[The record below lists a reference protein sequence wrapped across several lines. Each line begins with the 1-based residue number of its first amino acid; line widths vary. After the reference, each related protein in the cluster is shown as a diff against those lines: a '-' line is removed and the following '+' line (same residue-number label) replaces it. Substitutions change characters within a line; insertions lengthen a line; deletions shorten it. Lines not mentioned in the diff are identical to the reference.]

1 MTGSQDS
8 GSTIPSQGDLAS
20 ILAKISIENAPDAHV
35 WAQPDGTFLHVNSA
49 ASRTFGYTQQEVLE
63 KTAHELS
70 PSLPPE
76 RYKRLWNTI
85 REQGHVTLEAIG
97 RRKDGS
103 EFPME
108 ITATYVS
115 CLSQEYACAI
125 VRDVTQQKKTA
136 AELEYRLERERL
148 ITDVTTGFMNLRSD
162 QTELG
167 ISRALQALGEFS
179 RADRCYIFQFSEDGE
194 YLTNSHEW
202 CGQGTLP
209 LVGDI
214 QDVPAANW
222 PWAMP
227 LIKQQQ
233 LVHIPRVSELPSEAT
248 TEMERWQELDVKS
261 LLVVPMIVHGKASG
275 FIGFEAIR
283 RERTWIKDDIDLLQA
298 VSEVIIM
305 AWSRQRSEAK
315 LRAAHQFL
323 NDMVEFLPDPTFV
336 VDKDRKVIAWNRALH
351 ELTNVPKE
359 EMIGKADRAYAIPF
373 YGTRRPLLIDLIW
386 DPDAISHGD
395 YSYFKRR
402 MNTLYAEDYVPE
414 MNSGAG
420 AYLWATASPL
430 LDQDGEIVGAIESV
444 RDITDRKRAE
454 EALRAAKET
463 AESANRAKSEFLA
476 NMSHEIRTPMNSI
489 IGMTNLMRHAGL
501 SEEYQEF
508 VTMIERSGSL
518 LLDLVND
525 ILDLSKIEAGHL
537 DIETIPFDLRQAATE
552 TLETLSVMASDHD
565 IKLVLDYDSDDPCL
579 VRGDSIRIIQI
590 LTNLTNNAIKFTKD
604 GMVTIR
610 IRCLEQDSERA
621 KLCFSVTDT
630 GIGIPPEKLVHIFEK
645 FTQVDTSTTRQ
656 YGGTG
661 LGLTICKHLVELMG
675 GEIGAFSDQDEGS
688 TFWFR
693 LELPLATAD
702 QVAAEQALSSGQETS
717 VYRPAARVDLEN
729 GENTDQ
735 TDSPATATA
744 PSGKAGAAELSPTD
758 WALAGFVGENEA
770 ARVLL
775 AEDNVFNQKVAELML
790 QNLGCRVDIAS
801 SGEEAL
807 QMMDGQSYDM
817 VLMDC
822 QMPIL
827 DGFEAT
833 SAIRQQEGGDRHTPI
848 IALTANAM
856 RGDRE
861 QCLAAGMDDYL
872 RKPITQEALANKLSE
887 WLQWEKLSTPV

>member
-8 GSTIPSQGDLAS
+8 GSATPSQRDLAS
-20 ILAKISIENAPDAHV
+20 ILAKISIENAPDAIF
-35 WAQPDGTFLHVNSA
+35 WARPDGTFLHVNSA
-49 ASRTFGYTQQEVLE
+49 ALRTFGYTQQELLDR
-63 KTAHELS
+63 TASELS

-76 RYKRLWNTI
+76 RYNRLWDTI
-85 REQGHVTLEAIG
+85 REQGHATLEAMG
-97 RRKDGS
+97 RQKDGS
-103 EFPME
+103 QFPME

-125 VRDVTQQKKTA
+125 VRDMTQQQQTA
-136 AELEYRLERERL
+136 KELEYRLERERL

-209 LVGDI
+209 LLGDI
-214 QDVPAANW
+214 QDVPASKW

-233 LVHIPRVSELPSEAT
+233 LLHIPRVPDLPPEAV
-248 TEMERWQELDVKS
+248 TEMERWQELGVKS
-261 LLVVPMIVHGKASG
+261 LLVVPMIVHGKSSG

-283 RERTWIKDDIDLLQA
+283 RECSWVKDDIDLLQA

-323 NDMVEFLPDPTFV
+323 HDMVEFLPDPTFV

-373 YGTRRPLLIDLIW
+373 YGARRPLLIDLIW
-386 DPDAISHGD
+386 DPDAISQGD

-402 MNTLYAEDYVPE
+402 MNTLYAEDYVPG
-414 MNSGAG
+414 MNAGAG

-430 LDQDGEIVGAIESV
+430 LDQDGNIVGAIESV

-501 SEEYQEF
+501 SEEYREF
-508 VTMIERSGSL
+508 VTMIERSGSM

-525 ILDLSKIEAGHL
+525 ILDLSKIEAGQL
-537 DIETIPFDLRQAATE
+537 DIETIPFDLRRAATE
-552 TLETLSVMASDHD
+552 TLQTLGVLASDHD
-565 IKLVLDYDSDDPCL
+565 IQLVLDYDSAGPCL
-579 VRGDSIRIIQI
+579 VMGDSIRIVQI

-604 GMVTIR
+604 GTVTIR
-610 IRCLEQDSERA
+610 VHCLEQNPERA
-621 KLCFSVTDT
+621 TLCFSVTDT

-661 LGLTICKHLVELMG
+661 LGLTICKHLVELMD
-675 GEIGAFSDQDEGS
+675 GEIGAHSEQGGGS

-693 LELPLATAD
+693 LELPLATSE
-702 QVAAEQALSSGQETS
+702 QVAAEEAAISGQETAAH
-717 VYRPAARVDLEN
+717 RTAARVYSESAADAARAP
-729 GENTDQ
+729 G
-735 TDSPATATA
+735 PATETVQY
-744 PSGKAGAAELSPTD
+744 GKEGAVELSPAD

-770 ARVLL
+770 ARILL
-775 AEDNVFNQKVAELML
+775 AEDNLFNQKVAALML
-790 QNLGCRVDIAS
+790 QNLGCQVDIAC
-801 SGEEAL
+801 SGEEAV
-807 QMMDGQSYDM
+807 QMLEGQSYDM

-822 QMPIL
+822 QMPKL

-833 SAIRQQEGGDRHTPI
+833 SAIRQIEGVDRHTPI

-887 WLQWEKLSTPV
+887 WLQWENLSAPA